1 MARNVTRRA
10 SDGRR
15 SPHRRHAASVRD
27 GNLAFL
33 RMLQWEA
40 RSDGTAALQPPVPE
54 SRQPEPFMFEVG
66 QRIGHSKSVIVLKQI
81 RTYNLGIFKEVRAY
95 LLEYKGSRLILEEP
109 RLLDILAD
117 DSRRGREPETPHPTK
132 LAGIPLLPAPPTP
145 VALLTATTG

>member
-15 SPHRRHAASVRD
+15 SPQRKYSATVRR
-27 GNLAFL
+27 
-33 RMLQWEA
+33 
-40 RSDGTAALQPPVPE
+40 
-54 SRQPEPFMFEVG
+54 VG
-66 QRIGHSKSVIVLKQI
+66 QHIGHSNNIIVLKQI
-81 RTYNLGIFKEVRAY
+81 RTYNLGIFKEARAY
-95 LLEYKGSRLILEEP
+95 LLEYQGSRIIIQEP

-132 LAGIPLLPAPPTP
+132 LAGIPLLPAPPAP

>member
-15 SPHRRHAASVRD
+15 SPQRKYSATVRD
-27 GNLAFL
+27 GNLAYL

-40 RSDGTAALQPPVPE
+40 RSDGTAALQPSAPE
-54 SRQPEPFMFEVG
+54 IRQPEPFAFRVG
-66 QRIGHSKSVIVLKQI
+66 QHIGHSNNIIVLKQI
-81 RTYNLGIFKEVRAY
+81 RTYNLGIFKEARAY
-95 LLEYKGSRLILEEP
+95 LLEYQGSRIIIQEP

-132 LAGIPLLPAPPTP
+132 LAGIPLLPAPPAP